1 MKREI
6 LERFKKLVKKVRTVY
21 IATAD
26 RTGTP
31 HIAASEGLTFTE
43 EGHILF
49 KAWFCLKTVAN
60 LEKNRKLSL
69 AVLDPK
75 TQEGYQILGEIKRIE
90 AGAMLDGYGPERE
103 KDWAGYPQAEHQL
116 LIHAKKIS
124 SLTSGPH
131 SDEWIESPAG
141 KETA

>member
-1 MKREI
+1 MKRET
-6 LERFKKLVKKVRTVY
+6 LEKVEKLVKRVGTVY

-31 HIAASEGLTFTE
+31 HIAASEGMTFTQD
-43 EGHILF
+43 GDILF

-60 LEKNRKLSL
+60 LAKSKKLSL

-75 TQEGYQILGEIKRIE
+75 TQEGYQILGEIRRIDR
-90 AGAMLDGYGPERE
+90 GAMLDGYGPGRE
-103 KDWAGYPQAEHQL
+103 KEWAGYPQAEHQL
-116 LIHAKKIS
+116 LIDPKKIS

-131 SDEWIESPAG
+131 SDQWIESPAG
-141 KETA
+141 KGRA

>member
-6 LERFKKLVKKVRTVY
+6 LERFKKLVKKVGTVY

-26 RTGTP
+26 KAGTP

-43 EGHILF
+43 EGHLLF

-60 LEKNRKLSL
+60 LEKNPKLSL
-69 AVLDPK
+69 AVLDPE

-90 AGAMLDGYGPERE
+90 TGAMLDGYGLDKER
-103 KDWAGYPQAEHQL
+103 DWAGYPQAEHQL
-116 LIHAKKIS
+116 LIQPKKIS

-141 KETA
+141 KGKE